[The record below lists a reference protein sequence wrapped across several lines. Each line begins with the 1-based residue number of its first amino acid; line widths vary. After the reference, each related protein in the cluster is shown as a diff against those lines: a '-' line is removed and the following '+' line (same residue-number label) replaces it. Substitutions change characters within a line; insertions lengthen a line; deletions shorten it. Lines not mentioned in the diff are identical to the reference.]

1 MLNPKTHQRE
11 LAYITTVT
19 DAKDLAGYDRV
30 HYVHVLGWWCVAS
43 KNIRV
48 GDRVIYFEVDSVLP
62 ESDKRFLFMAPRK
75 YRVKTQ
81 KMCKVMY
88 C

>member
-1 MLNPKTHQRE
+1 MLNPKTNQRE

-19 DAKDLAGYDRV
+19 DAKTLAGYDRV

-43 KNIRV
+43 KDIQV

-62 ESDKRFLFMAPRK
+62 ER
-75 YRVKTQ
+75 
-81 KMCKVMY
+81 
-88 C
+88 